1 MRIFKLLFAI
11 VFIAGTIASC
21 DKVEAPYKEEIEK
34 PDTKQKVLLE
44 DFTGHKC
51 VYCPAAQVVAQDLVE
66 SYGEENLIV
75 VAIHAGFLAS
85 PTPGSVFEYD
95 FTTEAGTEYY
105 NFFSIGNLPNGMVN
119 RVNTDGDYVLPS
131 GDWGT
136 NVANELE
143 IEPVLDIA
151 INAEVNASKLSGD
164 ITLDF
169 ISNFDEESSLLIWV
183 LEDSII
189 KPQTLPEIGTVEDYV
204 HNHVLRGS
212 VNENWGEVLPSSSYS
227 EGASETISFSN
238 FQLGEDWVAKNLSI
252 VAFVYNNET
261 KKVIQANKIH
271 LHE

>member
-1 MRIFKLLFAI
+1 MRILKILFAI
-11 VFIAGTIASC
+11 VFIAGTISSC

-34 PDTKQKVLLE
+34 PDTQQKVLLE

-51 VYCPAAQVVAQDLVE
+51 VYCPAAQVVAQELAE
-66 SYGEENLIV
+66 SYGEDKLIV

-85 PTPGSVFEYD
+85 PTPGSTFEYD

-136 NVANELE
+136 NVASEFLV
-143 IEPVLDIA
+143 EPQLDIA
-151 INAEVNASKLSGD
+151 IDAEIAGSKLSGD

-169 ISNFDEESSLLIWV
+169 ITNMDQESNLLIWV
-183 LEDSII
+183 LEDSIV
-189 KPQTLPEIGTVEDYV
+189 KPQTLPEIGVVEDYI

-212 VNENWGEVLPSSSYS
+212 VNGSWGEALPSTSYT

-238 FQLGEDWVAKNLSI
+238 FQLGDDWVAKNLSI

-261 KKVIQANKIH
+261 KKVIQVNKLH